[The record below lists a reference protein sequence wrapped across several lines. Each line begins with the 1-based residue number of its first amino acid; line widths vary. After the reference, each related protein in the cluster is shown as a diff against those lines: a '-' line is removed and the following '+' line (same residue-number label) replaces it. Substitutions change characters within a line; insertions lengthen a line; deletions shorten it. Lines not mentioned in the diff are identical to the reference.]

1 MVIFSKAILVYGVY
15 RSIFHVALT
24 LPGELGVFF
33 SWHHVSKKT
42 SRPDLSQKD
51 FAGWGP
57 GIPVA
62 VAPFQCVRSGIF
74 FSKKAPKWCL
84 ENIVCHFLRQ
94 LWLVLGVQLMEINSK
109 PLFSSWFLFILFD
122 AWHTGVNQTGH
133 SVMHHARQHRAAR
146 KMLQQFEDTLSLHWL
161 QLFEQIE
168 VPIEQA
174 GKRPTREQS
183 LVTVQQVHVPGFSSR
198 KWMAEMTHHFPLN
211 RGNVFFCWS
220 VRLIGL
226 FYI

>member
-1 MVIFSKAILVYGVY
+1 MAMNKSRILMIFTRKNGDLFQGYLS
-15 RSIFHVALT
+15 
-24 LPGELGVFF
+24 LPSLPEYISCGFNAAGGELGVFF
-33 SWHHVSKKT
+33 PWHHVEQQKKP

-51 FAGWGP
+51 FAGWGL
-57 GIPVA
+57 GISSCSCTFSMCKKW
-62 VAPFQCVRSGIF
+62 PFFGT
-74 FSKKAPKWCL
+74 KKVPKWSL
-84 ENIVCHFLRQ
+84 ENIGKCHFLRQ

-183 LVTVQQVHVPGFSSR
+183 LVTVQQVQVPGFSSR
-198 KWMAEMTHHFPLN
+198 K
-211 RGNVFFCWS
+211 
-220 VRLIGL
+220 
-226 FYI
+226 